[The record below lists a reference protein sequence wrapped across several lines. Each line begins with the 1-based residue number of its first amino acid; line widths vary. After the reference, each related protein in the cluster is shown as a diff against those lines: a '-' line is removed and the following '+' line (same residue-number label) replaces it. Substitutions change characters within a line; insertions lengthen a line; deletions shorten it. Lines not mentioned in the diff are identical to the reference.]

1 MKRIISIFIALILVL
16 SMCTISAGAISFD
29 CDVETYS
36 DSILMVNLDSDMVVF
51 EKDADSKRYP
61 ASLTKIM
68 VYIVAAEY
76 FDDYDST
83 RIKVKKSI
91 ITNLQT
97 NGIACSGLE
106 WHVGDEMTVT
116 DLLYALMVPVGHDA
130 AMVLSD
136 YISKESEKDFVQMM
150 NDKAKELKCDNTHF
164 TNVTGVHDKDHY
176 TTARDMYIITKY
188 AMGLPMFSK
197 ICSTAT
203 YYLEGDDYPI
213 VTTNYMIDSGRGGEY
228 FYTYA
233 TGVKNGTTDEA
244 GRCLVSTAMYDGY
257 AYMVVC
263 LHAPYNYERDV
274 VEQYCMIESANLY
287 RWAFLNLEFVTQVT
301 KDTPV
306 CEQDVEHAWDT
317 ESILLVPETDLNII
331 LPEDYNEADV
341 TIVPDSTKPVSAP
354 IAKGDIITT
363 ATVCYKGEAF
373 EQINLVAQEDVR
385 VSLILYIS
393 ELVKSVLT
401 SVWFLLSVLVVVVL
415 FVVYVAVSTSY
426 SKKKKAKS
434 SERKFKNNSK

>member
-1 MKRIISIFIALILVL
+1 MKRIFSIFIAILIMML
-16 SMCTISAGAISFD
+16 SCVCTSAVSFD
-29 CDVETYS
+29 CDVKTYS

-51 EKDADSKRYP
+51 EKDADTKRYP

-68 VYIVAAEY
+68 TYIIAAEY
-76 FDDYDST
+76 FDDYDNT
-83 RIKVKKSI
+83 KIEIKQSV
-91 ITNLQT
+91 ITNLQA

-106 WHVGDEMTVT
+106 WHVGDKLTVT

-130 AMVLSD
+130 ATVLAD
-136 YISKESEKDFVQMM
+136 YISKESGTDFVAMM
-150 NDKAKELKCDNTHF
+150 NDKAKELSCQGTHF
-164 TNVTGVHDKDHY
+164 TNVTGVHDPQHY
-176 TTARDMYIITKY
+176 TTARDMYLITKY

-197 ICSTAT
+197 ICSTST
-203 YYLEGDDYPI
+203 YYLEGDNYPI
-213 VTTNYMIDSGRGGEY
+213 VTTNYMIDPGRGGDY

-257 AYMVVC
+257 AYMIVC
-263 LHAPYNYERDV
+263 LHAPYNYEKDV
-274 VEQYCMIESANLY
+274 VEQYAMIESANLY

-306 CEQDVEHAWDT
+306 CEQKVEHAWDCD
-317 ESILLVPETDLNII
+317 SILLVPQTDLNII
-331 LPEDYNEADV
+331 LPYDYNEADV
-341 TIVPDSTKPVSAP
+341 TVTPDSSAPVSAP
-354 IAKGDIITT
+354 ISKGDIITT
-363 ATVCYKGEAF
+363 ATVYYKGDEITK
-373 EQINLVAQEDVR
+373 INLIAQQDVK

-393 ELVKSVLT
+393 EMVKGVLT

-426 SKKKKAKS
+426 QKKKQAQNNR
-434 SERKFKNNSK
+434 RKFK